1 MTAIAYVRFCSKIV
15 GWPTNVKNK
24 GNSSTLLF
32 PDFSRLPTTPNVA
45 DSVTDA
51 ESDALCSPFQQPR
64 IPQPLFPQP
73 QVHKPLFADE
83 PVVVRL
89 RHLQ

>member
-1 MTAIAYVRFCSKIV
+1 
-15 GWPTNVKNK
+15 
-24 GNSSTLLF
+24 
-32 PDFSRLPTTPNVA
+32 LPTTPNVA